1 MKKIFLAK
9 HTRFSETIRKLAIGI
24 FFLSLFMLSL
34 EFFNLS
40 SDAVFA
46 SASDKVE
53 MEAEAVEET
62 IITSPSPEMLD
73 HAREAVGKF
82 QTPSPPTRFS
92 DIQGKAAD
100 IVHDKVCG
108 DGGTAANA
116 GQACDSMNP
125 VLYEQGGED
134 DNHSVRNK
142 QLNQTEDRPAG
153 HPENHPV
160 RPELE
165 DKTAPVY
172 YFFSFSMPP
181 ESIRIAVQDAY
192 ELRQKGINVV
202 MVIRGFVNNDLRAT
216 ALAFENLMRESGINS
231 NLPVDIDPPLY
242 EQYGVNEVPVIV
254 STSRKG
260 KGRITGDVGI
270 PYALS
275 RFDKAREDHGKMGN
289 TYEIAEEDLMKLIAA
304 KQSII
309 EEKLRQRIETVKKGM
324 YVLKKYDGKYE
335 KAVTDR
341 VYYVDPSIV
350 LTEDINDH
358 EGNVLFPKGSTFN
371 PTNHVRLGRYIVIDG
386 NDPEQIRLAMA
397 GDYRKIMIISG
408 DLAKLTAKHRKR
420 FWFVPDDIL
429 KRFQIRRVPVIFEQE
444 GKHVRITEKA
454 M

>member
-1 MKKIFLAK
+1 MEKIFLAK
-9 HTRFSETIRKLAIGI
+9 HTRFSEMIRKLAFGM
-24 FFLSLFMLSL
+24 FFSSVFMLSL
-34 EFFNLS
+34 IFLNLIS
-40 SDAVFA
+40 GAVFA
-46 SASDKVE
+46 QASDEVDTE
-53 MEAEAVEET
+53 GEAEET

-73 HAREAVGKF
+73 RVLEAVGKF
-82 QTPSPPTRFS
+82 QAPSPPSRFS
-92 DIQGKAAD
+92 DIQGKVDD
-100 IVHDKVCG
+100 IVRDKVCG
-108 DGGTAANA
+108 DGGSADNA
-116 GQACDSMNP
+116 GHACDSINP

-134 DNHSVRNK
+134 DDQSIRNK
-142 QLNQTEDRPAG
+142 QHNQTEDQSAG

-192 ELRQKGINVV
+192 DLRQKGINVV

-260 KGRITGDVGI
+260 TGKITGDVGI

-275 RFDKAREDHGKMGN
+275 RFDKDREDHGKLGN
-289 TYEIAEEDLMKLIAA
+289 TYEIVEEDLMKVIVA
-304 KQSII
+304 KQPII
-309 EEKLRQRIETVKKGM
+309 EEKLRQRIKTVKKEM
-324 YVLKKYDGKYE
+324 YVLKKHDGKYE
-335 KAVTDR
+335 KAVKDR

-358 EGNVLFPKGSTFN
+358 EGKMLFPKGSKFN
-371 PTNHVRLGRYIVIDG
+371 PTDHVHLGRYIVIDG
-386 NDPEQIRLAMA
+386 NDPEQIQMAMD
-397 GDYRKIMIISG
+397 GVYRKIMIISG
-408 DLAKLTAKHRKR
+408 DLAKLTTRHRKR